1 LPDTIHYIER
11 INNKVMTTLETLSNK
26 GGNIMKLTTY
36 NPSRNLQDFF
46 NGDMEPFFP
55 RNLVDFFNPDTVRA
69 IHPKVNI
76 VENENEFL
84 LTAEVPGMVEKDI
97 HVEIKDGVLS
107 LRGDVKEEK
116 ETKED
121 NYRIQ
126 EFSSQ
131 NFERSFRLG
140 DQVDPEKVVAKLEKG
155 VLRVSLGKKEIAKP
169 KRVEV
174 KIGS

>member
-1 LPDTIHYIER
+1 
-11 INNKVMTTLETLSNK
+11 MTTLETLSNK

-36 NPSRNLQDFF
+36 NPKRDLQDFF
-46 NGDMEPFFP
+46 NRDMEPFFP
-55 RNLVDFFNPDTVRA
+55 KNLMDFFDPETVRA
-69 IHPKVNI
+69 IHPRVNI

-97 HVEIKDGVLS
+97 HVEINEGVLS
-107 LRGDVKEEK
+107 LRGDAKEEK

-126 EFSSQ
+126 EFRSQ
-131 NFERSFRLG
+131 SFERSFRLG

-155 VLRVSLGKKEIAKP
+155 VLRVSLGKREIAKP
-169 KRVEV
+169 KKVEV

>member
-1 LPDTIHYIER
+1 
-11 INNKVMTTLETLSNK
+11 
-26 GGNIMKLTTY
+26 MKLATY
-36 NPSRNLQDFF
+36 NPNKKLQDFF
-46 NGDMEPFFP
+46 NGDVDPFFP
-55 RNLVDFFNPDTVRA
+55 RNLMDFFDPETVRA

-97 HVEIKDGVLS
+97 DVEIKDGVLS
-107 LRGDVKEEK
+107 LRGHAKEEK

-121 NYRIQ
+121 NYRIR
-126 EFSSQ
+126 EFRSQ
-131 NFERSFRLG
+131 SFERSFRLG

-155 VLRVSLGKKEIAKP
+155 ILRVSLGKKEIAKP
-169 KRVEV
+169 KKVAI

>member
-1 LPDTIHYIER
+1 
-11 INNKVMTTLETLSNK
+11 
-26 GGNIMKLTTY
+26 MKLTTY
-36 NPSRNLQDFF
+36 NPNKNLQDFF
-46 NGDMEPFFP
+46 NGDVEPFFP
-55 RNLVDFFNPDTVRA
+55 RNLMDFFNQETVRA
-69 IHPKVNI
+69 VHPKVNI

-97 HVEIKDGVLS
+97 HLEIKDGVLS

-116 ETKED
+116 EILED

-126 EFSSQ
+126 EFRSQ

-140 DQVDPEKVVAKLEKG
+140 EQVDPEKVVAKLEKG
-155 VLRVSLGKKEIAKP
+155 ILRVSLGKKEIAKP
-169 KRVEV
+169 KKVEI

>member
-1 LPDTIHYIER
+1 
-11 INNKVMTTLETLSNK
+11 
-26 GGNIMKLTTY
+26 MKLTTY
-36 NPSRNLQDFF
+36 NPNKNLQDFF

-55 RNLVDFFNPDTVRA
+55 KNLIDFFNPETVRA

-97 HVEIKDGVLS
+97 HVEIKEGVLS
-107 LRGDVKEEK
+107 LRGDAKEEK
-116 ETKED
+116 ETTEG

-126 EFSSQ
+126 EFRSQ

-155 VLRVSLGKKEIAKP
+155 ILRVALGKKEVAKP
-169 KRVEV
+169 KKVEI

>member
-1 LPDTIHYIER
+1 
-11 INNKVMTTLETLSNK
+11 
-26 GGNIMKLTTY
+26 MKLTTY
-36 NPSRNLQDFF
+36 NPKRNLQDFF

-55 RNLVDFFNPDTVRA
+55 KNLMDFFDPETVWA
-69 IHPKVNI
+69 IHPRVNI

-97 HVEIKDGVLS
+97 HVEIKEGVLS
-107 LRGDVKEEK
+107 LRGDAKEEK
-116 ETKED
+116 ETTEG

-126 EFSSQ
+126 EFRSQ
-131 NFERSFRLG
+131 SFERSFRLG

-155 VLRVSLGKKEIAKP
+155 ILRVSLGKKEIAKP
-169 KRVEV
+169 KKVEI